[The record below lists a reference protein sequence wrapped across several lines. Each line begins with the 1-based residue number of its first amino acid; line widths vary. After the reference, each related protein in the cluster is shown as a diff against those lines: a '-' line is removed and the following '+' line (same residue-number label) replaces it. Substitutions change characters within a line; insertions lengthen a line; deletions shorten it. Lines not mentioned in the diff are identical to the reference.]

1 MRGLKANEVEARIGT
16 VSKQGKGLS
25 LLLYKD
31 ARADMT
37 ILDELYGP
45 FGWQRE
51 HEFKDGKLYCR
62 VGIWDEKKE
71 QWVWKEDVGSPSN
84 MEADKGQASDSF
96 KRACTNWGI
105 GRELYTAPFIW
116 IGSDRCQMEQYNGKW
131 TCRDRFFVRELESE
145 NGVIRHVQI
154 VNQKGQPVFD
164 WTAR

>member
-1 MRGLKANEVEARIGT
+1 MRGLKASEVEARIGT

-37 ILDELYGP
+37 ILDELYGT

-62 VGIWDEKKE
+62 VGIWDEKKS

-96 KRACTNWGI
+96 KRACTNWGMC
-105 GRELYTAPFIW
+105 A
-116 IGSDRCQMEQYNGKW
+116 
-131 TCRDRFFVRELESE
+131 
-145 NGVIRHVQI
+145 
-154 VNQKGQPVFD
+154 
-164 WTAR
+164 